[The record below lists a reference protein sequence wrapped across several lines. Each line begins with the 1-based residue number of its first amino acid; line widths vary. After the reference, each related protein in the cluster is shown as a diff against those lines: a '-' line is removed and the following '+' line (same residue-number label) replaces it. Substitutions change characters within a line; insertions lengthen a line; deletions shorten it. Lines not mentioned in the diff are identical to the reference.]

1 MRGNTMKKISQHFI
15 NSLFFYISLS
25 FFTTF
30 LSVAIADVFEPP
42 PGSTL
47 SSSRITVKWD
57 PEPGAIAYYLGVGT
71 TQQSIS
77 SPPWGNISVQALGL
91 STSADVYNIPVNGE
105 KVYMRLWSKTLSRWF
120 SQDYVYQTEQVIPA
134 KINQPLTDKTIQNT
148 SIEFNWDSGSGAT
161 EYMLAIASSL
171 DIVSEDPWADIYWY
185 KGTDMSVTTPGVIP
199 LNGNDIYVRLWS
211 KINDEW
217 FFNDYLYHTIEA
229 VPAEIISPEP
239 ENQIVKHAKRFDW
252 SEGSGGTEYVLAIAS
267 DPELLNTDQLVNIFV
282 ASSTETSVVAT
293 GIPLDGNDIYVRLWS
308 KINDEWFFN
317 DYVYPTILSTDPP
330 DAEEECFE
338 RGWKKISLQVGEHTR
353 DILWRGPGNVWS
365 MGAIMLF
372 HGGGG
377 SDTNWCSS
385 EVRATHSMMMFAESA
400 IKHGFAV
407 FALDSTNGGFVD
419 EWGQECGKR
428 FDSITSTE
436 QNIDLPFIEH
446 VLDSTIPV
454 HRPEGSNANVFITG
468 LSSGGLMTI
477 RAATHF
483 DDKISA
489 FAPVATLDP
498 YGTYMFCDKTIVD
511 RDIAPGVFLDNETN
525 LLVSDVNACLA
536 EEYLNELEWETAE
549 PEQKPAFK
557 QLHHLHDG
565 LVDIT
570 CMEKANELLVEHGYR
585 DYGAFV
591 LENQDQSPLES
602 HLWQPQYNLPILDF
616 FRSVDSE

>member
-1 MRGNTMKKISQHFI
+1 MRKISHHILNTFFI
-15 NSLFFYISLS
+15 FISLS

-30 LSVAIADVFEPP
+30 LSVAIADVFEPS

-47 SSSRITVKWD
+47 SSSSITVKWD
-57 PEPGAIAYYLGVGT
+57 PEPRAIAYYLGVGT
-71 TQQSIS
+71 TQKSIS
-77 SPPWGNISVQALGL
+77 STPWGDISVQALGR
-91 STSADVYNIPVNGE
+91 SNSADVYNIPVNGE
-105 KVYMRLWSKTLSRWF
+105 KVYMRLWSRTF
-120 SQDYVYQTEQVIPA
+120 SGLHFQDYVYQTEQVIPA
-134 KINQPLTDKTIQNT
+134 KINQPLTTIQNT

-161 EYMLAIASSL
+161 EYILAIGSSL
-171 DIVSEDPWADIYWY
+171 DIVSEAPWADIYWY
-185 KGTDMSVTTPGVIP
+185 KGTDMSVTTPGVIQ
-199 LNGNDIYVRLWS
+199 LNGNDFYVRLWS

-217 FFNDYLYHTIEA
+217 VFNDYLYQTIKA

-252 SEGSGGTEYVLAIAS
+252 SEGNGATEYLLAIAS
-267 DPELLNTDQLVNIFV
+267 DPELLDTDQLGDIFV

-293 GIPLDGNDIYVRLWS
+293 EIPLDGNDIYVRLWS
-308 KINDEWFFN
+308 KINDEWFSN
-317 DYVYPTILSTDPP
+317 DYVYQTILSTDPP

-353 DILWRGPGNVWS
+353 DILWRGPENVWS
-365 MGAIMLF
+365 MGTIMLF

-385 EVRATHSMMMFAESA
+385 EVSAAHSMMMFAESA
-400 IKHGFAV
+400 IKQGFAV

-419 EWGQECGKR
+419 AWGQECGKR

-436 QNIDLPFIEH
+436 DNIDIPFIEH

-454 HRPEGSNANVFITG
+454 QRPQGSNANVFIAG
-468 LSSGGLMTI
+468 VSNGGLMTI
-477 RAATHF
+477 RASTHF
-483 DDKISA
+483 DDKITA

-498 YGTYMFCDKTIVD
+498 YGTYMFCDKNIGE
-511 RDIAPGVFLDNETN
+511 RDLAPGLFLDNETN
-525 LLVSDVNACLA
+525 LPIYDVNACLA
-536 EEYLNELEWETAE
+536 EEYSNELEWETAE

-557 QLHHLHDG
+557 QFHNLYDG

-585 DYGAFV
+585 DHVAFV
-591 LENQDQSPLES
+591 LESQAQSLLES
-602 HLWQPQYNLPILDF
+602 HLWQPEYNQPILDF
-616 FRSVDSE
+616 FRSVASE